1 MKNAAMIL
9 VLSLLVLTC
18 SFSVNAQSSNY
29 KNVTKNSI
37 ETLKQGIKSDNEG
50 VRKSSIYMAGLYKI
64 DEVVDV
70 LVDQLH
76 REKDSNTKVLI
87 ALALYNIGNP
97 EGIDAVKDLS
107 EKDQDLRVKRM
118 STAIYRAYTEN
129 YEDVSQR

>member
-1 MKNAAMIL
+1 MKNATLIL

-18 SFSVNAQSSNY
+18 SFKINAQSSNY

-37 ETLKQGIKSDNEG
+37 KTLEQGIKSENEG
-50 VRKSSIYMAGLYKI
+50 VRRSSIYMAGLYKI

-76 REKDSNTKVLI
+76 REKDSNTKILI

-97 EGIDAVKDLS
+97 KGMEAVKDLS
-107 EKDQDLRVKRM
+107 AKDQDMRVKRM
-118 STAIYRAYTEN
+118 TTAIYRAYTEN
-129 YEDVSQR
+129 YEDISQR